1 MKAWYDHY
9 STLTI
14 ILSQVSATSAQ
25 TTSSLLPSSVK
36 HPLLVT
42 VTSNTRCLS
51 TESYSSHSSHSS
63 YSSHSSHSSYSS
75 HSSHSSYSI
84 NFILQVIKH
93 LLHSS
98 KSSLTHCITDLF
110 SALGK

>member
-42 VTSNTRCLS
+42 VTSNTKCLS
-51 TESYSSHSSHSS
+51 TE
-63 YSSHSSHSSYSS
+63 
-75 HSSHSSYSI
+75 
-84 NFILQVIKH
+84 ILLQIIQVIQVIQDIQDIQFIQVIQYFSH
-93 LLHSS
+93 QAHSS

-110 SALGK
+110 SAL

>member
-42 VTSNTRCLS
+42 VTSNTKCLS
-51 TESYSSHSSHSS
+51 TESYSSYSS
-63 YSSHSSHSSYSS
+63 YSSHSS
-75 HSSHSSYSI
+75 YSI
-84 NFILQVIKH
+84 TSVFKSHQVH
-93 LLHSS
+93 PLLTG
-98 KSSLTHCITDLF
+98 KSSFTHCITDLF

>member
-1 MKAWYDHY
+1 MVIFDDKIIIF
-9 STLTI
+9 TPPI

-42 VTSNTRCLS
+42 VTSNTKCLS
-51 TESYSSHSSHSS
+51 TES

-93 LLHSS
+93 LSHSS
-98 KSSLTHCITDLF
+98 KSSLTHCLTDLF

>member
-42 VTSNTRCLS
+42 VTSNTKCLS

-63 YSSHSSHSSYSS
+63 HSSYSL
-75 HSSHSSYSI
+75 

>member
-1 MKAWYDHY
+1 MVIFDGINPKY
-9 STLTI
+9 STPPI

-42 VTSNTRCLS
+42 VTSNTKCLS
-51 TESYSSHSSHSS
+51 TE
-63 YSSHSSHSSYSS
+63 SYSS

-93 LLHSS
+93 LSHSS
-98 KSSLTHCITDLF
+98 KSSLTHCLTDLF

>member
-1 MKAWYDHY
+1 MVIFDGKIIIF
-9 STLTI
+9 TPPI

-42 VTSNTRCLS
+42 VTSNTKCLS
-51 TESYSSHSSHSS
+51 TESL
-63 YSSHSSHSSYSS
+63 
-75 HSSHSSYSI
+75 
-84 NFILQVIKH
+84 LQVIQVIQVIQVTQVIH
-93 LLHSS
+93 PVHPLLSS
-98 KSSLTHCITDLF
+98 KSSLTHCLTDLF